1 MYFYDKWLKV
11 LPKKEIKISSFN
23 LGKEMRIIR
32 IKNNT
37 SITSL
42 ATLMGIDRNT
52 ISQYE
57 KGERLPSL
65 GYYYK
70 FCVKFDLSLDKLL
83 KQK

>member
-1 MYFYDKWLKV
+1 
-11 LPKKEIKISSFN
+11 
-23 LGKEMRIIR
+23 MRIIR
-32 IKNNT
+32 IKNNI

-57 KGERLPSL
+57 KGEMLPSL
-65 GYYYK
+65 EYYYK